1 LIREV
6 AFQIAQSFSFKQMR
20 TDLSKFLVE
29 GGLLRGSVGKNIV
42 LTGIGFTVVPDTHMR
57 VSAAGILRK
66 LGQQTLH
73 PPGYGR

>member
-1 LIREV
+1 
-6 AFQIAQSFSFKQMR
+6 MR
-20 TDLSKFLVE
+20 LHSRSLSSSVLSKCEPDLSKFLVK